1 MPLAGRDPTNDHRRK
16 TGGAPCTGAFSER
29 GRVMTMAVPVLV
41 GGLVHDGRLGG
52 GELQPYVPLI
62 GCDSQSTPGPGTT
75 LTCRPG
81 STPVTHNEACMKL
94 RILHPRCER
103 PSCPTLSTPS
113 SSISSNGSARAHA
126 PTPKFSRPGGRHVHA
141 CRFGRPLRS
150 VASSTVNLHRKA
162 APALRFPPPGQST
175 CASIAA
181 SECHP
186 TGDPT
191 SCRRAGRLVHVL
203 AFVTILLVSLPSSR
217 LCSPGVETKHPRRKP
232 GSSSPRGRASSVS
245 RRPAIA
251 ILAGEN
257 LRIAPHK
264 VLRLA
269 GSVRRPP
276 SVAARLISG
285 RRSQLCS
292 SQISFRAGW

>member
-1 MPLAGRDPTNDHRRK
+1 MGIRNTPDWSWPRVLRVQRVLVSVAV
-16 TGGAPCTGAFSER
+16 
-29 GRVMTMAVPVLV
+29 VMTVAVPVLV
-41 GGLVHDGRLGG
+41 GGLLHDGRLGG

-103 PSCPTLSTPS
+103 PSCPTPSTPS

-126 PTPKFSRPGGRHVHA
+126 PTPKSSRPGGRHVHA

-186 TGDPT
+186 IGDRT
-191 SCRRAGRLVHVL
+191 SSRRARRLVHVL
-203 AFVTILLVSLPSSR
+203 AFVTILLISLPSSR
-217 LCSPGVETKHPRRKP
+217 LCSPAVETKHPRREAGELIP
-232 GSSSPRGRASSVS
+232 TWSGILGESTASNV
-245 RRPAIA
+245 

-257 LRIAPHK
+257 LRIAPTKFYDWLVACDDRHR
-264 VLRLA
+264 LRR
-269 GSVRRPP
+269 G
-276 SVAARLISG
+276 
-285 RRSQLCS
+285 
-292 SQISFRAGW
+292 